1 MLQRSG
7 DKSNL
12 RSFATDLSRAYVERS
27 LVRTIFYL
35 AALLLCYTSQTIR
48 TCHVHTFT
56 RSYDRLRV
64 TFIRS
69 HDFFRVFFFLL
80 YGTKERSKEK
90 SAASENSGQNL
101 ASARGGCKLVPILLR
116 RIGPQTGIRLVL
128 ASRGFCLV
136 IFLRPGV
143 GLLRVVCLTD
153 CRELVVVSVL

>member
-1 MLQRSG
+1 MGTAALVA
-7 DKSNL
+7 
-12 RSFATDLSRAYVERS
+12 FAHVAV
-27 LVRTIFYL
+27 FYFST
-35 AALLLCYTSQTIR
+35 LLLCYTSQTIR
-48 TCHVHTFT
+48 TFTPGTFIRIT
-56 RSYDRLRV
+56 FIRV
-64 TFIRS
+64 TFIGS
-69 HDFFRVFFFLL
+69 HDLLCVFFFLL

-116 RIGPQTGIRLVL
+116 RIGPQTGISLLL

-136 IFLRPGV
+136 IFLKPGV